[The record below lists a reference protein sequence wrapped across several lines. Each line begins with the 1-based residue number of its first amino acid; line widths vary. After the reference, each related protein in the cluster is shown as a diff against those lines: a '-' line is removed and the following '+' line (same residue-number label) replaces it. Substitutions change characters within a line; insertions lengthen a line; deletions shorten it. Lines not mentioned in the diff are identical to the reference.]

1 MPEKLHQD
9 KKTFS
14 EMVFAIFCI
23 ITSNILGRVRDS
35 FFFLMINESTDISVT
50 EHLVVFV
57 IFIEGFLPIICFFGL
72 LCIEGGQMDFMKIFE
87 TLMIVVKTWG
97 LDIIWCVGF
106 GSDGASTMVRRINGV
121 AT

>member
-1 MPEKLHQD
+1 
-9 KKTFS
+9 
-14 EMVFAIFCI
+14 
-23 ITSNILGRVRDS
+23 
-35 FFFLMINESTDISVT
+35 MINESTDISVT

-72 LCIEGGQMDFMKIFE
+72 FCIEGGQMDFMKIFE

>member
-23 ITSNILGRVRDS
+23 ITRNILDRVRDS

-50 EHLVVFV
+50 KHLVVFA
-57 IFIEGFLPIICFFGL
+57 IFIKGFLPIICFFGL
-72 LCIEGGQMDFMKIFE
+72 LYIEGGQMDFMKIFE
-87 TLMIVVKTWG
+87 TLMIVVKAWG
-97 LDIIWCVGF
+97 LDIIWCIGF